1 MLLRRWEPFRELR
14 RMREEMEPWPHLYFG
29 NGGEE
34 GVEGWA
40 VPLDVVEEGDNI
52 VVHATM
58 PGVTPENIE
67 VTVEENELTI
77 KGKTE
82 MEEEHKEGE
91 YLMRERRTG
100 AFHRTLRLPGTVDT
114 EKAMPTYENGVL
126 TVTFPKVEAKKA
138 RHLKVATG
146 KAIEGSEHGS

>member
-1 MLLRRWEPFRELR
+1 MVLRGWEPFRELR
-14 RMREEMEPWPHLYFG
+14 RMREVMEPWSRLYFG
-29 NGGEE
+29 QGGEE

-58 PGVTPENIE
+58 PGVKPEDIE
-67 VTVEENELTI
+67 VTVDENELTI

-82 MEEEHKEGE
+82 TEEEHKEGK

-100 AFHRTLRLPGTVDT
+100 AFHRTLHLPGTVNT
-114 EKAMPTYENGVL
+114 AKAVPVYDNGVL
-126 TVTFPKVEAKKA
+126 TITFPKVEAKKA
-138 RHLKVATG
+138 KHLTIAVS
-146 KAIEGSEHGS
+146 KAIEGGKK

>member
-1 MLLRRWEPFRELR
+1 MMLRRWEPFRELW
-14 RMREEMEPWPHLYFG
+14 RMREEREHWPRFYFG
-29 NGGEE
+29 NGGGEE
-34 GVEGWA
+34 VEGWA
-40 VPLDVVEEGDNI
+40 VPLDVVEEADNI

-58 PGVTPENIE
+58 PGVKPEDIE

-77 KGKTE
+77 KGKSE

-100 AFHRTLRLPGTVDT
+100 AFHRILRLPGTVDT

-138 RHLKVATG
+138 KHLKVAVG
-146 KAIEGSEHGS
+146 KALENGKK